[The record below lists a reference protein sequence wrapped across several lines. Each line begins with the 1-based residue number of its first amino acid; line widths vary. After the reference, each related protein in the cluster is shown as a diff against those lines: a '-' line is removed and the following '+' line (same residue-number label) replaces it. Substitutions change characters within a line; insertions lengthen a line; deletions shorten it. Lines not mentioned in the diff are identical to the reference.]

1 MRAGSLRWRIA
12 IEQSVSSQNTLGEP
26 VQAWIKLTEVWA
38 EKLDLIG
45 REYFAAQQTL
55 GESVTRFRM
64 RYVAGIDSRM
74 RVTCNGDVYNIIS
87 VADPN
92 GRRAVLVLDTTRKL

>member
-45 REYFAAQQTL
+45 REYFAASQTL

-64 RYVAGIDSRM
+64 RYVAGIATRM
-74 RVTCNGDVYNIIS
+74 RVNCDGDVYNIIS

-92 GRRAVLVLDTTRKL
+92 GRRADLVLDTTRKL